1 MNQNNSSIFLWSAQ
15 IVKALSTNG
24 INIWIITL
32 LSVELITLHKINQKY
47 LVMRDFFQV
56 YTNEN
61 N

>member
-1 MNQNNSSIFLWSAQ
+1 MNQNNSIFLWSAQ
-15 IVKALSTNG
+15 IAKALSTNG